1 MSALAPAHRPIVV
14 PPRSAPG
21 SLGRARQLLL
31 VLIALV
37 MVAPPLYLSQTGGA
51 LATGYSIQK
60 LQAER
65 RQWQMRNRQ
74 LELELAKARSL
85 AWIEAEAV
93 QRLGMQR
100 PSQPTVVRIDRPI
113 PAGPGRPHA
122 EPAEAVAVA
131 AGDGDRG
138 DRWGW
143 LESLA
148 QDLLD
153 RAVGR

>member
-1 MSALAPAHRPIVV
+1 MSALAPARRPV
-14 PPRSAPG
+14 PAPVRAAPG
-21 SLGRARQLLL
+21 TLGRARQLLL
-31 VLIALV
+31 LLVALV

-85 AWIEAEAV
+85 AWIEAEAI

-100 PSQPTVVRIDRPI
+100 TSQPTVLRIDRAIPTGSRDR
-113 PAGPGRPHA
+113 PAGPV
-122 EPAEAVAVA
+122 EAA
-131 AGDGDRG
+131 ASDDGDRG
-138 DRWGW
+138 DRWAW
-143 LESLA
+143 LERLA